1 MSFKAAK
8 CPNCAGDIQV
18 PDDRDTAKCMYC
30 GSDIIV
36 KEAIRTVS
44 SKNLINILVMAKT
57 ALESGNQEEGLKY
70 INSYL
75 EDDQNNAEAWHL
87 KAQLIFSKYNY
98 SEISEVVQ
106 QVESNMLKAISLNKE
121 YEITLENYKVKLA
134 ESLWNYANSIIESY
148 KEVKFKANTGGFYG
162 VYYADAPEVK
172 EQLKNELYRV
182 VISYLAILPKSY
194 LKKALPKLKEINEW
208 FRKEG
213 SNAPVLDIILKE
225 YDSNYVAPPAKT
237 CFIATETYGSPLA
250 PEVTLLRQFR
260 DSYLEKSFVGNVFI
274 NIYYH
279 ISPGVA
285 RIISKRKCLRAITK
299 QILKPIIYLVKVIYQ
314 GKY

>member
-1 MSFKAAK
+1 MPFKPAK

-36 KEAIRTVS
+36 KEAIRAGS
-44 SKNLINILVMAKT
+44 IKNLNNIFEMAKT

-75 EDDQNNAEAWHL
+75 EDDQNNAEAWNL
-87 KAQLIFSKYNY
+87 KAQLICLKYDFID
-98 SEISEVVQ
+98 ISEVHK
-106 QVESNMLKAISLNKE
+106 QVGTYMAKAIAIDDKYRQILES
-121 YEITLENYKVKLA
+121 YEIQLA
-134 ESLWNYANSIIESY
+134 ESLINYINSIIESY
-148 KEVKFKANTGGFYG
+148 NEVKFKANTGGFHG

-172 EQLKNELYRV
+172 EKLKSDLYRV
-182 VISYLAILPKSY
+182 VISYLEILPKSY

-208 FRKEG
+208 LRKEG

-237 CFIATETYGSPLA
+237 CFIATAAYGSPMA
-250 PEVTLLRQFR
+250 SEVTILRTFR
-260 DSYLEKSFVGNVFI
+260 DGQLEKNYLGKLFVRF
-274 NIYYH
+274 YYH
-279 ISPGVA
+279 ISPPIATVIGKSL
-285 RIISKRKCLRAITK
+285 ILKSIT
-299 QILKPIIYLVKVIYQ
+299 QLILKPIILMIK
-314 GKY
+314 KYF